1 MKKKSLNDVL
11 PAHITEDTDPAKL
24 RKVNLVGKLL
34 GNCQGSNELLRQ
46 YNHMIRVMPE
56 QFDIKKLQMLRR
68 HMRKI
73 LEKPDDV
80 YRYQATVHPKH

>member
-1 MKKKSLNDVL
+1 VL

-34 GNCQGSNELLRQ
+34 GNCQGSSELLRQ

-68 HMRKI
+68 HMRSI

-80 YRYQATVHPKH
+80 YRYQATVNPKH